1 MYLKMLSIAV
11 DFHPFDVT
19 LNIMRS
25 LNHHDEKLRINLK
38 NGRNNL
44 AAITASHHCQHQ
56 RERAVWKKGCGGKIV
71 VVLHLPLL
79 GFSVFCGPAGYRGGS
94 GQSNLLKKGLLS
106 RLDNDRRKVNA
117 AT

>member
-11 DFHPFDVT
+11 DFHLFDVT

-44 AAITASHHCQHQ
+44 AAITAST
-56 RERAVWKKGCGGKIV
+56 RGKELSGRRGV
-71 VVLHLPLL
+71 VGKLL
-79 GFSVFCGPAGYRGGS
+79 
-94 GQSNLLKKGLLS
+94 
-106 RLDNDRRKVNA
+106 
-117 AT
+117 